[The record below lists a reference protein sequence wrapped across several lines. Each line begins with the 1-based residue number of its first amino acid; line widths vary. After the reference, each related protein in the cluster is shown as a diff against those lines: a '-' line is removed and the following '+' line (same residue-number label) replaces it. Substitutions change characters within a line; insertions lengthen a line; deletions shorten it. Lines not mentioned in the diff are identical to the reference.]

1 MQVKQIFIVD
11 GAESLR
17 HQQLCVRPLVRLLAY
32 DAKRSVLA
40 AAATFSAHRAHHRLC
55 ESEIAVEIDCVCSQ
69 EIHQIHFSASS
80 ARKRALAWRHARRM
94 TKMDVFLY
102 KWCARCGSIARNPC
116 ARLTLLQPRGA
127 HNNELSA
134 NFFAHFHGNN
144 NRFTFPPPPGMCV
157 GASFIYNFFPA
168 CRRRTK

>member
-1 MQVKQIFIVD
+1 MCVRWSVCWHMMREAAFWLL
-11 GAESLR
+11 LR
-17 HQQLCVRPLVRLLAY
+17 HSRPTGHIIGFVNQKSL
-32 DAKRSVLA
+32 
-40 AAATFSAHRAHHRLC
+40 
-55 ESEIAVEIDCVCSQ
+55 VEIDCVCSQ

-102 KWCARCGSIARNPC
+102 KWCAAQLRNPC

-144 NRFTFPPPPGMCV
+144 NRFTFPPGMCV